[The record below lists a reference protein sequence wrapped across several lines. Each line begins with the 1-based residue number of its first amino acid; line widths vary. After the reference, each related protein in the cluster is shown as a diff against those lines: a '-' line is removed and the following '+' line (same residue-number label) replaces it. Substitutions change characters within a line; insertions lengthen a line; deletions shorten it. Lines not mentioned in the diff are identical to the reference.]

1 MNKNFIKIWLPH
13 IAVISIFALIS
24 MVYFYPLFS
33 GKEIIQSDI
42 LQYKGMQRE
51 IIEHR
56 YNFDE
61 EPYWINNAFVGMP
74 TYQITSK
81 HKYDFLAVIDDVLL
95 FLPRPANLLFLY
107 MFFFYLFSISRKYS
121 IPISFFGSLAYA
133 FSSYYI
139 IILMVGHNTKAL
151 TLAYAPLVF
160 LGLFQVLFDKNKIG
174 YLWLLLGLAL
184 QVHANHLQMTYYTLI
199 MIIVIVLTWFINSY
213 KKNEIKNSFNV
224 IFKICFMGFLALILN
239 AQLVLSTIEYTKQS
253 TRGNN
258 DVTINVDGSQKID
271 DSKGLSFDYITEYS
285 YGFLETLTFFSP
297 NIVGGSSTNMF
308 SPDSEFVK
316 FLRSIE
322 DPETRNTIFRFARPY
337 WGNQPIV
344 AAPVY
349 LGIVVLF
356 FSLLGLISIKGNKRI
371 IAYALIAIS
380 LLFSWGK
387 NIPQITQFFIDFF
400 PLYNKFRAVSSAQII
415 IMIIVPFTSMIGLNY
430 MVKNIYS
437 SKIFKNLIIVG
448 TIFIVFISILIAGT
462 QGMFS
467 FTSSN
472 EPFLEYPQIM
482 TPLIS
487 SRAELINK
495 DILNLIIYVSIIFI
509 LIYFFWKKKFSK
521 NVFIILIS
529 IAAVCDLWIQN
540 REYFD
545 ESEFDY
551 NIYDKPFTLTD
562 DDIKIF
568 EDKSDF
574 RVFEPSLGL
583 SNSRTAY
590 FHNTIGG
597 YHGAKPYRLQNIYDF
612 YLKKQDSAVMDMLN
626 IKYVIN
632 NFSVPS
638 LSIRKS
644 ILGSA
649 WFVDEL
655 INTDNANEEIL
666 KLSKVDLNK
675 IALSSEL
682 ESKLYKKNINNKIK
696 LLEKRNNFLS
706 YSVDVNTKTFAVFSE
721 IYYPYGWDVFIDGKK
736 SKYHKV
742 NYMLR
747 GLEVDEGVKEIT
759 FKFNPKVVKNG
770 TYLVGIGWILFF
782 IFLIKEIKWSK
793 N

>member
-13 IAVISIFALIS
+13 IAVVSIFALIS

-56 YNFDE
+56 DNFDE

-81 HKYDFLAVIDDVLL
+81 YKYDFLAVIDDVLL

-224 IFKICFMGFLALILN
+224 IFKICFIGFLALILN

-297 NIVGGSSTNMF
+297 NIVGGSSTKMF
-308 SPDSEFVK
+308 SRDSEFVK

-356 FSLLGLISIKGNKRI
+356 FSLLGLISIKGNERTI
-371 IAYALIAIS
+371 VYTLIVIS

-387 NIPQITQFFIDFF
+387 NIPQITQFFIDSF

-437 SKIFKNLIIVG
+437 RKIFKNLIIVG
-448 TIFIVFISILIAGT
+448 IFFVVFTSTLIAGT

-467 FTSSN
+467 FTSNN

-551 NIYDKPFTLTD
+551 NIYEKPFTLTD

-626 IKYVIN
+626 IKYVID

-666 KLSKVDLNK
+666 KLSKVNLNK

-682 ESKLYKKNINNKIK
+682 ENKLYEKNTNNKIN
-696 LLEKRNNFLS
+696 LLEKRNNF
-706 YSVDVNTKTFAVFSE
+706 
-721 IYYPYGWDVFIDGKK
+721 
-736 SKYHKV
+736 
-742 NYMLR
+742 
-747 GLEVDEGVKEIT
+747 
-759 FKFNPKVVKNG
+759 
-770 TYLVGIGWILFF
+770 
-782 IFLIKEIKWSK
+782 
-793 N
+793 

>member
-1 MNKNFIKIWLPH
+1 
-13 IAVISIFALIS
+13 
-24 MVYFYPLFS
+24 
-33 GKEIIQSDI
+33 
-42 LQYKGMQRE
+42 
-51 IIEHR
+51 
-56 YNFDE
+56 
-61 EPYWINNAFVGMP
+61 
-74 TYQITSK
+74 
-81 HKYDFLAVIDDVLL
+81 
-95 FLPRPANLLFLY
+95 
-107 MFFFYLFSISRKYS
+107 
-121 IPISFFGSLAYA
+121 
-133 FSSYYI
+133 
-139 IILMVGHNTKAL
+139 
-151 TLAYAPLVF
+151 
-160 LGLFQVLFDKNKIG
+160 
-174 YLWLLLGLAL
+174 
-184 QVHANHLQMTYYTLI
+184 MT
-199 MIIVIVLTWFINSY
+199 IVIVLTWFINSY

-224 IFKICFMGFLALILN
+224 IFKICFIGFLALMLN
-239 AQLVLSTIEYTKQS
+239 AQLVLSTIEYSKQS

-297 NIVGGSSTNMF
+297 NIVGGSSTNIF

-356 FSLLGLISIKGNKRI
+356 FSLLGLISIEGNKRI
-371 IAYALIAIS
+371 IVYTLIVIS

-387 NIPQITQFFIDFF
+387 NIPQITQFFIDSF
-400 PLYNKFRAVSSAQII
+400 PLYDKFRAVSSAQVI

-430 MVKNIYS
+430 MIQNIYS
-437 SKIFKNLIIVG
+437 KKIFKNIIIVG
-448 TIFIVFISILIAGT
+448 AIFIVFISILIAGT
-462 QGMFS
+462 QGLFS
-467 FTSSN
+467 FTSNN

-482 TPLIS
+482 TPLVS

-495 DILNLIIYVSIIFI
+495 DILNLIVYVSIVFI

-521 NVFIILIS
+521 NIFIILIS

-551 NIYDKPFTLTD
+551 NIYEKPFTLTD

-590 FHNTIGG
+590 FHNTVGG

-626 IKYVIN
+626 IKYVID

-655 INTDNANEEIL
+655 INTCL
-666 KLSKVDLNK
+666 
-675 IALSSEL
+675 
-682 ESKLYKKNINNKIK
+682 LYTSPSP
-696 LLEKRNNFLS
+696 R
-706 YSVDVNTKTFAVFSE
+706 D
-721 IYYPYGWDVFIDGKK
+721 
-736 SKYHKV
+736 
-742 NYMLR
+742 
-747 GLEVDEGVKEIT
+747 
-759 FKFNPKVVKNG
+759 
-770 TYLVGIGWILFF
+770 
-782 IFLIKEIKWSK
+782 
-793 N
+793 